1 MYNISNGVA
10 EFLKTFIEQER
21 TKYMKISEL
30 KILIC
35 DDSILVRKKLTDILK
50 KLGITAIHEAVDGVE
65 AVELYKE
72 HKPDLV
78 FMDIVMPIKT
88 GLEAL
93 MEIKEFDND
102 AKVVMASTIGTQS
115 NLVTA
120 IKAGAYEFLQKP
132 VNDEDVLKVLNSLI
146 RE

>member
-1 MYNISNGVA
+1 MGRLI
-10 EFLKTFIEQER
+10 LKMTFIEQER

-50 KLGITAIHEAVDGVE
+50 KLGITAVNEAVDGVE

-72 HKPDLV
+72 YNPDLV

-93 MEIKEFDND
+93 VEIKEYDNN

-146 RE
+146 KE

>member
-1 MYNISNGVA
+1 MYNVVSGSFN
-10 EFLKTFIEQER
+10 LKKTFIEQER
-21 TKYMKISEL
+21 TKFMKISEL

-50 KLGITAIHEAVDGVE
+50 KLGITAVHEAVDGVE

-72 HKPDLV
+72 YKPDLV

-93 MEIKEFDND
+93 MEIREFDND

>member
-1 MYNISNGVA
+1 
-10 EFLKTFIEQER
+10 
-21 TKYMKISEL
+21 MKISEL

-50 KLGITAIHEAVDGVE
+50 KLGITAVHEAVDGVE
-65 AVELYKE
+65 AVELYRE
-72 HKPDLV
+72 YKPDLV

-93 MEIKEFDND
+93 MEIREFDND

>member
-1 MYNISNGVA
+1 
-10 EFLKTFIEQER
+10 
-21 TKYMKISEL
+21 MKISEL

-50 KLGITAIHEAVDGVE
+50 KLGITAVHEAVDGVE

-72 HKPDLV
+72 YKPDLV

-93 MEIKEFDND
+93 MEIREFDND